1 MTRRFPAG
9 DLDRRLQIQEL
20 VTKKDAAGDV
30 LRTEW
35 RDLFKLWAKRKPG
48 AIGAELPTDN
58 GVLRQHDVTWYVR
71 AGKKSSSLAPEIHRV
86 LYRGRVYEVVGI
98 LPGDLREDLVQLL
111 TSSRPDKQGSRG
123 DEGASGEP

>member
-35 RDLFKLWAKRKPG
+35 RDLFKLWGKRKPG
-48 AIGAELPTDN
+48 AIGVELPTDN

-71 AGKKSSSLAPEIHRV
+71 AGKKASSMAPEIHRV

-98 LPGDLREDLVQLL
+98 LPGDVREDLVQLL